1 MQYLLHLES
10 PIGPLTLTEEEGA
23 LIRLDFG
30 KQGQAGP
37 ETTLLAEA
45 KKQLEQY
52 FSGTLRSFTL
62 PLRPEGTPFQQ
73 KVWAAL
79 LQIPW
84 GETRTYGQVAA
95 MIGQPKACRAVGM
108 ANNRNPLPIFIPC
121 HRVIGANG
129 QLTGYAGGLSAKEH
143 LLSLEQGGR

>member
-1 MQYLLHLES
+1 MQYLFHLES
-10 PIGPLTLTEEEGA
+10 PIGPLTLTEEDGA

-30 KQGQAGP
+30 KQGQTWP

>member
-10 PIGPLTLTEEEGA
+10 PIGPLTLTEEDGA

-30 KQGQAGP
+30 KKGQAGP

-62 PLRPEGTPFQQ
+62 PLRPKGTPFQQ

>member
-1 MQYLLHLES
+1 MQYLFHLES
-10 PIGPLTLTEEEGA
+10 PIGPLTLTEEDGA

-30 KQGQAGP
+30 KKGQAGP

>member
-1 MQYLLHLES
+1 MQYLFHLES
-10 PIGPLTLTEEEGA
+10 PIGPLTLTEEDGA

-30 KQGQAGP
+30 KQGQAWP

-121 HRVIGANG
+121 HWVIGANG

>member
-10 PIGPLTLTEEEGA
+10 PIGPLTLTEEDGA

-30 KQGQAGP
+30 KKGQAGP
-37 ETTLLAEA
+37 ETPLLAEA

>member
-1 MQYLLHLES
+1 MQYLFHLES
-10 PIGPLTLTEEEGA
+10 PIGPLTLTEEDGA

-30 KQGQAGP
+30 KKGRAGP

-62 PLRPEGTPFQQ
+62 PLRPEDTPFQQ

>member
-1 MQYLLHLES
+1 MQYLFHLES
-10 PIGPLTLTEEEGA
+10 PIGPLTLTEEDGA

-30 KQGQAGP
+30 KQGQAWP

>member
-10 PIGPLTLTEEEGA
+10 PIGPLTLTEEDGA

-30 KQGQAGP
+30 KKGQAGP